1 MAGFD
6 PDAYLATPARPGP
19 KPFDPDAFLS
29 QPRGPEAQPAEPVTV
44 QPVEDQ
50 DGPPLRERFI
60 DAASNFSAAT
70 FPGNALPRG
79 AQEALGGGLKALLR
93 GEGLGGAADAAGK
106 TWAEERASSAPSPG
120 ESLRRGGAQGA
131 SLGFSDELAGLAS
144 SGLGYARDTAKRVAS
159 GNLDGITG
167 DDMVRMFSRYME
179 SRDGSRAKDDA
190 ARKANPGLFLTGEIA
205 GGSVI
210 PGGASASGTGL
221 AARIGRGMLAGGAA
235 GAVQGIGTSRGENMS
250 EVLRDGT
257 KGGAIGAAVGGTIPV
272 IGAGASRAIDALP
285 QSLKDTAAEYA
296 LRASGY
302 IGNDFKRLV
311 KGGGQKAVQERGR
324 ELLDAGV
331 IPVGGT
337 VSDVLER
344 IGPAK
349 HEAGEA
355 VGGFVERAA
364 QTGKQFDL
372 APFVG
377 RVQDEIINPNMSSP
391 AVRPMAQRVSGH
403 LDELMDVALPDGGR
417 VPFPLAQKWK
427 TDSQGVLNYGNPWNN
442 AGPNIPADSMN
453 KDLTRILKES
463 LDDQVEGALGPGTA
477 ARFQG
482 ARRRYGAL
490 ADAEDRAREGVA
502 RLAGNNKASQTDLK
516 IGELMSKAAESVP
529 FVGPL
534 AVGGS
539 RMVRQR
545 ADSLL
550 ARGADAAA
558 DLAATPG
565 GTRFRQL
572 AAALAESGAITP
584 AAARALVAQQEA
596 EEAQG
601 PRAPAQ

>member
-6 PDAYLATPARPGP
+6 PDAYLAAPPKRSAQPAQR
-19 KPFDPDAFLS
+19 FDPDAYLGARAPEV
-29 QPRGPEAQPAEPVTV
+29 QPSEPVTA
-44 QPVEDQ
+44 QPVSEPAT
-50 DGPPLRERFI
+50 PPPSKGDRIARAGF
-60 DAASNFSAAT
+60 AAAGAT
-70 FPGNALPRG
+70 PLGAALPRG
-79 AQEALGGGLKALLR
+79 TFASLEEFARALR
-93 GEGLGGAADAAGK
+93 HGEGPAAAASSAGRA
-106 TWAEERASSAPSPG
+106 WESERASTAPTQT
-120 ESLRRGGAQGA
+120 ESLRRGGIQGA
-131 SLGFSDELAGLAS
+131 TLGFRDEATGALSA
-144 SGLGYARDTAKRVAS
+144 LGGSLVDSLRR
-159 GNLDGITG
+159 GPGELTG
-167 DDMVRMFSRYME
+167 EDMVRLVTRYQNA
-179 SRDGSRAKDDA
+179 RDSSRAADDT
-190 ARKANPGLFLTGEIA
+190 ARGANPGTYFAGE
-205 GGSVI
+205 
-210 PGGASASGTGL
+210 
-221 AARIGRGMLAGGAA
+221 MAGGAA
-235 GAVQGIGTSRGENMS
+235 IPAGAAASGASLAAKVLRGAGAGGLAGALQGLGTSRDDPSGDAITGG
-250 EVLRDGT
+250 LI
-257 KGGAIGAAVGGTIPV
+257 GGAIGGSIPV
-272 IGAGASRAIDALP
+272 VGAGASRAINALP
-285 QSLKDTAAEYA
+285 QSLKSAASEYA

-302 IGNDFKRLV
+302 IGNDFKRLI
-311 KGGGQKAVQERGR
+311 KGRGEEGAEVIGR

-331 IPVGGT
+331 IPAGGT
-337 VSDVLER
+337 VRDVLER

-349 HEAGEA
+349 QSAGA
-355 VGGFVERAA
+355 QVGEFVERAA

-453 KDLTRILKES
+453 KDLTRLLKES

-477 ARFQG
+477 SKFQA

-502 RLAGNNKASQTDLK
+502 RLAGNNKASVTDMKL
-516 IGELMSKAAESVP
+516 GELVSKAAESVP

-584 AAARALVAQQEA
+584 SAARALVAQQEA

-601 PRAPAQ
+601 PRTAPR